1 MASFSK
7 RKRTKK
13 SEFYWPGVKVNYH
26 DDDGRKRSYWMEI
39 NPAVTSTDT
48 PTTSTATDQHLAQP
62 EAPEIPV
69 PVQPSLY
76 TQNKEAVKESWSE
89 KRDDLIH
96 IAIQSAK
103 PPTTTCYLCEEEVP
117 VLTAPLIFC
126 KDCSPV
132 GVFCLACFQKTHKS
146 PSLHCAEVWKDGC
159 LQPYVCSSSSRQLIM
174 PHQMNCY
181 SSSLKSMRVFDQ
193 NGRLQYLDVAVCPCE
208 TELETLLKLGL
219 WGATPTK
226 PQTAFS
232 VSLLE
237 WLVWLSREAQVSTE
251 AFCRAVR
258 WKNNLTLDEAN
269 SLHRALTGE
278 CIAEF
283 CHFRHRLQSMKDLSV
298 SLDGGSSCPACPKND
313 GEQIIAIDGNFGL
326 VRKASSGVSSAPPL
340 HGESMFLDDEELKEF
355 LSTYHDQE
363 KPSEDCSH
371 FKAGQCLRSKTQQQK
386 LDITGVFGSVCR
398 HNIPQKFLNMFHG
411 ERFGYPVYLIRS
423 LLREASPQNIRLK
436 IIYDVACSLEAHLRR
451 NAGREGMHQQLSQDM
466 LQQLSLAVDVFHSY
480 GHKALCQVK
489 YNTRRL
495 EGFGLTD
502 GEGVEVLWSYL
513 RRFAKI
519 TKEMTPAHRVE
530 KLSEALSHYAM
541 RKAIDI
547 EVTLKEKMKTANATE
562 KLAEENHKEALSHA
576 GVPVSVDDIKRWQKM
591 EKEVMS
597 KKERTSTSTCKW
609 KKEYAGK
616 RMRHQALGEKIQ
628 ECQDESALAVH
639 LAAFTKLESTLKSIE
654 DKHRIA
660 RWQQTDPEF
669 IAALTD
675 LDSEERRQHL
685 ATIQSVSCQRSFLIS
700 LKGRYPDGQAIAL
713 KLSRQ
718 ITSASNK
725 LSKAIEA
732 YNTIPWSPQSA
743 EFPSSLHFSEA
754 SDPTWSTY
762 QMLGPSMS
770 EPGLPYSLKRKAIDA
785 INMKERAVEERQLIK
800 EEMGRVWDHFIEEH
814 DHTAEAVRHCQERV
828 SMEAEQAMLLQHM
841 IRLEKRLF
849 EMHEIFKQYIAL
861 PDPPS
866 SHIPMYSRS
875 RQALERSE
883 AEYNSLDN
891 DLEYFSEEDEYGGE
905 GS

>member
-718 ITSASNK
+718 ITSASNSYQKPLK
-725 LSKAIEA
+725 LTTL
-732 YNTIPWSPQSA
+732 YPGVHNLQNFHHHCTFRRPVT
-743 EFPSSLHFSEA
+743 LH
-754 SDPTWSTY
+754 
-762 QMLGPSMS
+762 GPLTRCWVH
-770 EPGLPYSLKRKAIDA
+770 P
-785 INMKERAVEERQLIK
+785 
-800 EEMGRVWDHFIEEH
+800 
-814 DHTAEAVRHCQERV
+814 
-828 SMEAEQAMLLQHM
+828 
-841 IRLEKRLF
+841 
-849 EMHEIFKQYIAL
+849 
-861 PDPPS
+861 
-866 SHIPMYSRS
+866 
-875 RQALERSE
+875 
-883 AEYNSLDN
+883 
-891 DLEYFSEEDEYGGE
+891 
-905 GS
+905 